1 MPKIKETDSNI
12 PSCIVTYLN
21 TFMATAFLVCFTKYG
36 ITMGLELHVVKQ
48 KITPI
53 RRLGLFR
60 GELL

>member
-48 KITPI
+48 KNNPNPEI
-53 RRLGLFR
+53 GVS
-60 GELL
+60 